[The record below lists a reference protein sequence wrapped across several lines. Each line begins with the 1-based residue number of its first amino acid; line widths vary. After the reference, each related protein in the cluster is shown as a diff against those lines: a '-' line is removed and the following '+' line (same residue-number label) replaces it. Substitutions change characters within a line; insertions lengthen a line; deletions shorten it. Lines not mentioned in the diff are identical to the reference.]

1 MLPAAHRMRAAAD
14 FTDTTR
20 RGRKVTRGCV
30 VVYALSTSEPAE
42 PAVPGRAGLIV
53 GKVVG
58 NSVQRHRAA
67 RRMRAVLAG
76 QVGDLPGGTRVV
88 VRALP
93 GADTSPGLAGDLVD
107 ALQAA
112 LAKAR
117 R

>member
-14 FTDTTR
+14 FTETTR
-20 RGRKVTRGCV
+20 RGRKATRGCV
-30 VVYALSTSEPAE
+30 VVYALIPIEPAE
-42 PAVPGRAGLIV
+42 PALSSRAGLIV

-67 RRMRAVLAG
+67 RRIRAVLAG
-76 QVGDLPGGTRVV
+76 QLGAVPSGTRVV

-117 R
+117 